1 MIKSILIALCTV
13 LLCWNSIPAEAQTP
27 QDSVRFIGYLP
38 VRNQMLK
45 DTSCD
50 VLFLGSSS
58 INLWDNIYRDM
69 APLKILRRSY
79 GGAALR
85 DMLYNYDV
93 IARGYYPRSIVI
105 YVENDLAGTPEDLTV
120 GETFDFF
127 RLLTNRLQR
136 DYPDIPIFILSYKP
150 SLARKEMIPKH
161 EIINALLQEYA
172 SKREGLTYIDV
183 ASCLYDNNGKLRKDI
198 FKQDGLHM
206 NQNGYDLWTAILK
219 PQLQEAVQQSKET
232 QDSNR

>member
-38 VRNQMLK
+38 VRHTDPTKWITRYQSEIDRYQTENQMLK

-85 DMLYNYDV
+85 DM
-93 IARGYYPRSIVI
+93 
-105 YVENDLAGTPEDLTV
+105 
-120 GETFDFF
+120 
-127 RLLTNRLQR
+127 
-136 DYPDIPIFILSYKP
+136 LSYKP

-219 PQLQEAVQQSKET
+219 PKILESI
-232 QDSNR
+232 R